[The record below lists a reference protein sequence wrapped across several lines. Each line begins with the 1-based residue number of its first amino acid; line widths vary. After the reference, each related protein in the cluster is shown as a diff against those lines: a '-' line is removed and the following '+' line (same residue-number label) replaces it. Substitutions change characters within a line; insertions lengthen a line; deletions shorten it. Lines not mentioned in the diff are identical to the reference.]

1 MSFTQSNTFS
11 QVARRKPQGKNA
23 NQSQFCP
30 FRAASCRS
38 TVTQRFHRGST
49 DQNTNQS
56 QFQASIQSP
65 YNTNSKPNP
74 ISRSG
79 GAGAPPHRQR
89 QAQNSKPNPFPCR
102 VAKPQAKMQNQTQF
116 PAPPAMSPSRP
127 ARPKIQNQTQS
138 RLPTRSGDPQMPLA
152 LSRRSPHARRFAFP
166 PALKTRSS
174 IPKSSPA
181 TDHPGEYS
189 AALCTLRRAPG

>member
-1 MSFTQSNTFS
+1 MSFTQSKTFS

-38 TVTQRFHRGST
+38 TVTQPFHRGLT

-56 QFQASIQSP
+56 QFQTSIQSP

-79 GAGAPPHRQR
+79 GAGAPPHRH
-89 QAQNSKPNPFPCR
+89 
-102 VAKPQAKMQNQTQF
+102 AKRRIQNQTHFRAALQSHRQKCKTK
-116 PAPPAMSPSRP
+116 PNSPRAGDVP
-127 ARPKIQNQTQS
+127 LETTWLKIQNQTQS
-138 RLPTRSGDPQMPLA
+138 RRPTRGGDPQMPLA

-181 TDHPGEYS
+181 TDHQGEYS
-189 AALCTLRRAPG
+189 AALCT

>member
-1 MSFTQSNTFS
+1 MSFTQSKTFS

-79 GAGAPPHRQR
+79 GAGAPPHRHAKRRIQNQTHFRAALQSHR
-89 QAQNSKPNPFPCR
+89 QKCKTKPNSPRASDVPLETRLAQNSKPNPISAPNPR
-102 VAKPQAKMQNQTQF
+102 RRPTDATRLVSPEPLRQA
-116 PAPPAMSPSRP
+116 
-127 ARPKIQNQTQS
+127 I
-138 RLPTRSGDPQMPLA
+138 RLPTRAQNPLVETQK
-152 LSRRSPHARRFAFP
+152 LSRH
-166 PALKTRSS
+166 
-174 IPKSSPA
+174 
-181 TDHPGEYS
+181 
-189 AALCTLRRAPG
+189 